1 MQFRPSYHLAG
12 ASPLP
17 VDLGYLLTV
26 TPALRSHWSSAT
38 QPPGNAIIWRKI
50 IYLKNTHMP
59 QLSLSI
65 SKCIL
70 YKSAYLQQEIRYRLL
85 KAAFFRFSKK
95 QTNYFKG
102 KMDKQI
108 AVSVMNII
116 Q

>member
-1 MQFRPSYHLAG
+1 
-12 ASPLP
+12 
-17 VDLGYLLTV
+17 
-26 TPALRSHWSSAT
+26 
-38 QPPGNAIIWRKI
+38 
-50 IYLKNTHMP
+50 MP

-95 QTNYFKG
+95 QTNYFKS

-116 Q
+116 QQ